1 MAAILIDG
9 KRVAGLVQA
18 EVAQEVARLKAAGVE
33 PGLAVVLVGDD
44 PASQVYVRN
53 KDRAALEAG
62 FRVETLR
69 LPAGIA
75 QAELEARVERL
86 NADPRVHGILVQLP
100 LPRGLDD
107 TRVVHTLAPE
117 KDVDGLHRD
126 NVGRLWRGEE
136 APRPCT
142 PAGCI
147 ELCERY
153 GVPLEGA
160 HAVVLGRSQLV
171 GKPLAAML
179 LERNATVT
187 VAHSRSRQLDELCRT
202 ADVLFAA
209 VGRLG
214 LVRGSWV
221 RPGACVIDVGIN
233 RTPDGRLAGDVAF
246 DEVSLVAGW
255 VTPVPGGVGPMT
267 IAMLLC
273 NTVRAAGRAL
283 ARGAPPAACRGS
295 G

>member
-1 MAAILIDG
+1 MAATLIDG
-9 KRVAGLVQA
+9 KRVAGLVRT
-18 EVAQEVARLKAAGVE
+18 EVAEDVARLKAAGVE

-75 QAELEARVERL
+75 QAELEARVGRL
-86 NADPRVHGILVQLP
+86 NDDPRVHGILVQLP

-107 TRVVHTLAPE
+107 TRVVHALAPE

-246 DEVSLVAGW
+246 DEVFEVAGW

-267 IAMLLC
+267 IAMLLR

-283 ARGAPPAACRGS
+283 ARSVPPAAWRGS